1 MPSRTPIADQILQM
15 GASERNPTWGEMF
28 MQLGRAKAR
37 IVELEAEVARYRGD
51 LLNLPG
57 LVSEFARDKPRELV
71 EVMEAAG
78 VIEASPTDPRGWRLV
93 GFQYGLP
100 AGETS
105 QDRIGP
111 ALAERMELIR
121 GNADD
126 NDDDVVDAEVVE

>member
-1 MPSRTPIADQILQM
+1 M

-28 MQLGRAKAR
+28 MAHGRAKAR

-78 VIEASPTDPRGWRLV
+78 VIEPAGEPGSWRLV
-93 GFQYGLP
+93 LRGRLVSPHFEIAKDGATRQLLP
-100 AGETS
+100 VE
-105 QDRIGP
+105 D
-111 ALAERMELIR
+111 
-121 GNADD
+121 
-126 NDDDVVDAEVVE
+126 DDDVVDGEIVE